1 LLCAKLQFPRW
12 GRETIPTQL
21 DAWFHFSYVYI
32 KYVLINISTYLS
44 IFLPFSLSIPLSF
57 YIYLFFTFLPF
68 YLSVYQ
74 PVNLSIYIY
83 IYQSIYQSFYLA
95 VAICSR
101 FHIYRY
107 ISIYYIYIYINKYWL
122 MIISRNLSPH
132 PVHALSATFCRHCLR
147 PRRTCQERQWE
158 QRSRWWRGR
167 TLPSSRPTH
176 THIRPRSNDKSVIP
190 MNIANREST
199 IIIYEHLQN
208 NMGKTCD
215 MLVSMCEGW
224 FWFLM

>member
-1 LLCAKLQFPRW
+1 
-12 GRETIPTQL
+12 
-21 DAWFHFSYVYI
+21 
-32 KYVLINISTYLS
+32 
-44 IFLPFSLSIPLSF
+44 
-57 YIYLFFTFLPF
+57 
-68 YLSVYQ
+68 
-74 PVNLSIYIY
+74 
-83 IYQSIYQSFYLA
+83 
-95 VAICSR
+95 
-101 FHIYRY
+101 
-107 ISIYYIYIYINKYWL
+107 

-190 MNIANREST
+190 MNIANRESA

-224 FWFLM
+224 FWFLMYISITQFICDLLRRQSITSMMMVLSFNQMELICIRAPMGGWRHGRNAVRVCDTMRRWPSTEAFVSWPHIIKYY

>member
-1 LLCAKLQFPRW
+1 
-12 GRETIPTQL
+12 
-21 DAWFHFSYVYI
+21 
-32 KYVLINISTYLS
+32 
-44 IFLPFSLSIPLSF
+44 
-57 YIYLFFTFLPF
+57 
-68 YLSVYQ
+68 
-74 PVNLSIYIY
+74 
-83 IYQSIYQSFYLA
+83 
-95 VAICSR
+95 
-101 FHIYRY
+101 
-107 ISIYYIYIYINKYWL
+107 

-176 THIRPRSNDKSVIP
+176 THTRPRSNDKSVIP

-224 FWFLM
+224 FWFHVNNYYPIHLWLVAKAEHHLNDDGAELQPDGTYLYQGPNGRMETWSQRCARLRHNEKVAFNRSLRILTAYHKILLDITMIAQFSEYLKYFWLGLIWGCHL